1 MSVIGIDISTSKIA
15 IATISQND
23 YSVIELTT
31 KSRSWELRL
40 KQLYPQFFEYVEE
53 NITSDD
59 LVIIEDVPMVQNRA
73 AVIRLTH
80 VVAMCRVV
88 FIHHGIDCFGVN
100 VSTWKKD
107 VIGDG
112 RADKEKIKLMASKI
126 FDKKVSRLSQDSVD
140 ALCIAK
146 WGDLR
151 VRKEETVS

>member
-1 MSVIGIDISTSKIA
+1 MNVFGIDVSTSKIA
-15 IATISQND
+15 VAKIGQDN
-23 YSVIELTT
+23 YSVIEFIS
-31 KSRSWELRL
+31 KSRSWEARL
-40 KQLYPQFFEYVEE
+40 KNLYPQFFEYVAD

-59 LVIIEDVPMVQNRA
+59 LVVIEDVPMVQNRA

-80 VVAMCRVV
+80 SVAMCRIVC
-88 FIHHGIDCFGVN
+88 IHHNIDCFGVN

-112 RADKEKIKLMASKI
+112 HADKDKIKSMATKI
-126 FDKKVSRLSQDSVD
+126 FDKSVSKLNQDLVD

-151 VRKEETVS
+151 IRKDAIVR

>member
-1 MSVIGIDISTSKIA
+1 MNVFGIDVSTSKIA
-15 IATISQND
+15 VAKIEQDN
-23 YSVIELTT
+23 YSVIEFIS
-31 KSRSWELRL
+31 KSRSWEARL
-40 KQLYPQFFEYVEE
+40 KNLYPQFFEYVAD

-59 LVIIEDVPMVQNRA
+59 LVVIEDVPMVQNRA

-80 VVAMCRVV
+80 SVAMCRIVC
-88 FIHHGIDCFGVN
+88 IHHNIDCFGVN

-112 RADKEKIKLMASKI
+112 HADKDKIKRMATKI
-126 FDKKVSRLSQDSVD
+126 FDKSVSKLNQDLVD

-151 VRKEETVS
+151 IRKDAIVR